1 MRPARLWSH
10 SRVSQAVLTAIA
22 RRAGQILVPAQ
33 FRCDVAALAAR
44 LPAAGHVVNL
54 CADRY
59 RFAVG
64 FAAALYR
71 RQVTLLP
78 SANVPAALAALAQE
92 YPDLYALTDGAA
104 PNLPSLVYPEDLSHP
119 GPAPDP
125 FALDDEQLAV
135 ILFTSG
141 STGKPKP
148 AAKNWGT
155 LRHSAQAAAA
165 RLGVAG
171 GTIIATVP
179 HQHSYGLES
188 IILLGLLHGF
198 TIESSW
204 PLYPADI
211 RATLEAAP
219 PPRILVTT
227 PVHLRALLSE
237 PEALPPADIILSATA
252 PLTPELAAAA
262 EARSGARLI
271 EIYGCTEAGQIA
283 TRRTALEQEW
293 HCFEG
298 AALYQDALGTWVSG
312 PAVAGPN
319 LLHDAITLT
328 GPARFTL
335 GARNADLIDVA
346 GKRSSLAFLNHQLL
360 TIPGV
365 QDGVFVM
372 GEAPKGGVARL
383 AVLVV
388 APAHT
393 RASLLAALRQRL
405 DPAFLPRPLLLVDEL
420 PRNALGKLPRADLL
434 RLIGQAAP

>member
-1 MRPARLWSH
+1 M
-10 SRVSQAVLTAIA
+10 SQAVFTAAIA
-22 RRAGQILVPAQ
+22 RHAGQAVAPAR
-33 FRCDVAALAAR
+33 FRRDAAALAAR
-44 LPAAGHVVNL
+44 LPAAGHMVNL
-54 CADRY
+54 CTDRY

-64 FAAALYR
+64 LAAALRR

-78 SANVPAALAALAQE
+78 AANVPAALAALARD
-92 YPDLYALTDGAA
+92 YPDLYALADGAM
-104 PNLPSLVYPEDLSHP
+104 PDLPGLAYPQDLPYS

-125 FALDDEQLAV
+125 FALDDEQPAV

-141 STGKPKP
+141 STGKPQP

-155 LRHSAQAAAA
+155 LRHSAQAAAT
-165 RLGVAG
+165 RLGAYTQLAG
-171 GTIIATVP
+171 GSIVATVP

-188 IILLGLLHGF
+188 IILFGLLHGL
-198 TIESSW
+198 TIESGW

-211 RATLEAAP
+211 RAALAAAP

-237 PEALPPADIILSATA
+237 PDALPPASLILSATA
-252 PLTPELAAAA
+252 PLAPALAA
-262 EARSGARLI
+262 EAEARFGARLI

-283 TRRTALEQEW
+283 TRRTAHEQEW

-298 AALYQDALGTWVSG
+298 AALHQDALGTWVSG

-328 GPARFTL
+328 GPAHFTL
-335 GARNADLIDVA
+335 GGRNADLIDVA

-360 TIPGV
+360 SIPGV
-365 QDGVFVM
+365 RDGVFIM

-383 AVLVV
+383 AVLAV
-388 APAHT
+388 APGHT
-393 RASLLAALRQRL
+393 RASLRAALRQRL
-405 DPAFLPRPLLLVDEL
+405 DPAFLPRPLLLVEAL

-434 RLIGQAAP
+434 RLIAQAAP